1 MKIRITKK
9 KYDIFSVLSY
19 LFMLVMICIIF
30 IGIQQVFD
38 STSDKEKESLQNAI
52 TRNIIECYAL
62 EGRYPESLDYIEE
75 HYGLTYNKDKF
86 YVAYKPIAENMMP
99 DVTIVE
105 LK

>member
-19 LFMLVMICIIF
+19 LFMLVIIF
-30 IGIQQVFD
+30 IGIQQIFD

-86 YVAYKPIAENMMP
+86 YVAYNPIAENMMP